1 MPGLKG
7 LDNFVKFD
15 VKKFLEKK
23 ELVFISCE
31 KNYEKKLDEEG
42 RKVPDINKPRGLKF
56 EINIDKDDT
65 IYSIY
70 DFNLKERKEEKKGSN
85 FRKSITV
92 WINNPK
98 LEPEKFDNFAP
109 GDKVF
114 LKGVDEVET
123 MQMTSHLI
131 IVADDIVKV
140 EKNEQQLQKQ

>member
-1 MPGLKG
+1 
-7 LDNFVKFD
+7 
-15 VKKFLEKK
+15 
-23 ELVFISCE
+23 
-31 KNYEKKLDEEG
+31 
-42 RKVPDINKPRGLKF
+42 LKF

-70 DFNLKERKEEKKGSN
+70 VFNLKERKEEKGSN

-92 WINNPK
+92 WINIPK

-123 MQMTSHLI
+123 MQMTSLLI
-131 IVADDIVKV
+131 IVADLDIEKV

>member
-1 MPGLKG
+1 M
-7 LDNFVKFD
+7 
-15 VKKFLEKK
+15 
-23 ELVFISCE
+23 
-31 KNYEKKLDEEG
+31 
-42 RKVPDINKPRGLKF
+42 KF

-70 DFNLKERKEEKKGSN
+70 DFNSKERKEEKGSN

-140 EKNEQQLQKQ
+140 EKNEQQLQKQQ